1 MKLPDLGKQ
10 IGPLPLG
17 AWIIVVAG
25 GVGIA
30 LYTRNQGNETPEV
43 VEDNSGVPGVG
54 VGPGWTAVPPPSTAP
69 DEDGDEITTNE
80 QWHVEAVKRVTAGGI
95 LPIDADRAIS
105 KYLSAQPLSAT
116 ERVIVNLALQ
126 LTGLP
131 PIPPGNPITPDP
143 TPTPGGTP
151 KPPTVPLLWVDPLAI
166 RRTSVVLRWAGIPG
180 YYKYR
185 VYRLPKSLA
194 GNVTTSS
201 GGIAGSIELR
211 NLQPNTQYTGYY
223 VVAVNA
229 AGIEGNPSKTVNFRT
244 KK

>member
-17 AWIIVVAG
+17 AWLIVVAG
-25 GVGIA
+25 GLGIA
-30 LYTRNQGNETPEV
+30 LYTRNQGSNEPEV
-43 VEDNSGVPGVG
+43 VEDTGGVPGVG
-54 VGPGWTAVPPPSTAP
+54 EGPGWTAVPPPSTAP
-69 DEDGDEITTNE
+69 VEPGDGIDTNDE
-80 QWHVEAVKRVTAGGI
+80 WLREAVKRITAGGI
-95 LPIDADRAIS
+95 LPIDAERALS
-105 KYLSAQPLSAT
+105 KYLAAQPLSSV

-131 PIPPGNPITPDP
+131 PVPPGVPITPDP
-143 TPTPGGTP
+143 GPTPGGTP
-151 KPPTVPLLWVDPLAI
+151 RPPTVPLIWVDPLAI
-166 RRTSVVLRWAGIPG
+166 RRNSVVLRWAGIPG
-180 YYKYR
+180 FYKYR

-194 GNVTTSS
+194 GNVTSTS
-201 GGIAGSIELR
+201 GGAAGSIELR